1 MIGEWNTS
9 PRIARAAFRQYAL
22 EEAIAT
28 FRARQHDALAEW
40 AVCTDP
46 DTARY
51 LRARADQAGCEAAAM
66 EASVAQWRAE

>member
-1 MIGEWNTS
+1 MRT
-9 PRIARAAFRQYAL
+9 YAL
-22 EEAIAT
+22 ETAIET

-46 DTARY
+46 TLAHY

>member
-1 MIGEWNTS
+1 MIDVLRRMTS
-9 PRIARAAFRQYAL
+9 GTYAL
-22 EEAIAT
+22 EIAIET
-28 FRARQHDALAEW
+28 FRNRQHDALAEW

-66 EASVAQWRAE
+66 EASVSQWRRNQ